1 MSARS
6 YISSWLPKKG
16 AFAIF
21 LICFFVAA
29 LFWLLKN
36 LSATFSHTIS
46 VPIQLTNY
54 PPEWIV
60 YGPEHS
66 KLRLN
71 VRGRGFQ
78 LVQRN
83 GVSADPFE
91 IDLSMVVFPKKQ
103 GQSAYLLSNQLIV
116 DMHNYM
122 GSKLEWD
129 GVLPDTI
136 FFIVDRRTEKTV
148 PIHFNGSMSAEPDS
162 AYIEHKIT
170 PDMVSISGPVS
181 VLDKITSISTIEAHF
196 ELLHNDLTTQLA
208 LTVPDC
214 DSCVLTPNQVELKIS
229 LEKPPSEE
237 LPSEE

>member
-1 MSARS
+1 MSAQS

-16 AFAIF
+16 AFAVF
-21 LICFFVAA
+21 LVCFVVAA

-46 VPIQLTNY
+46 VPVQLINY

-66 KLRLN
+66 TLELN

-78 LVQRN
+78 LLQRN

-91 IDLSMVVFPKKQ
+91 IDLSIVVFPRKQ
-103 GQSAYLLSNQLIV
+103 GESAYLLSNQLIV
-116 DMHNYM
+116 GVHNYL

-129 GVLPDTI
+129 GVLPDTL
-136 FFIVDRRTEKTV
+136 FFIVDRRIEKRV
-148 PIHFNGSMSAEPDS
+148 PVHFNGTMSAEFDS
-162 AYIEHKIT
+162 VYIGHKLT
-170 PDMVSISGPVS
+170 PEMVSISGPVS
-181 VLDKITSISTIEAHF
+181 VLDQITSISTIEAHF
-196 ELLHNDLTTQLA
+196 ELLHNDLTTHLA
-208 LTVPDC
+208 LTIPGC
-214 DSCVLTPNQVELKIS
+214 DSCILSPNQVELKIS
-229 LEKPPSEE
+229 LENPPPDE